1 MTNNIRTPRGIAADD
16 PLIETLHQ
24 GAQTDNDPHRQIL
37 GAILY
42 DVNKVPLTSLPT
54 AEQLVSFIATRPT
67 IPNAASAQVIATNA
81 ARKAGSYLVNNTS
94 YTFYLQ
100 YGAAAVSGQGVPF
113 EPGSIFK
120 FNTTQA
126 INAIQTS
133 GVSLQID
140 CFEAT

>member
-1 MTNNIRTPRGIAADD
+1 MSNNIRTPRGIAADD

-42 DVNKVPLTSLPT
+42 NSDKTPLTAMPI
-54 AEQLVSFIATRPT
+54 AEQLVTFVATRPIVAT
-67 IPNAASAQVIATNA
+67 ATSTQIIAANAN
-81 ARKAGSYLVNNTS
+81 RKAGSYLVNNTS
-94 YTFYLQ
+94 SSFYLQ
-100 YGAAAVSGQGVPF
+100 YGAAAVVGQGVPF

-120 FNTTQA
+120 FNTQQA
-126 INAIQTS
+126 IFAIQSS
-133 GVSLQID
+133 GGSLNLD